1 MNSKKFVVTIGIIL
15 AVAFF
20 ASLIAAMSSEEE
32 NENKQRS
39 KTEKEYNCP
48 DKHTGNYSKEG
59 CKCCCKPGYC
69 REMKCDTSMCKQ
81 MREMC
86 ATAERKCNPSEC
98 PHHVDKCV
106 KGEKM
111 SKEDCAMHADKS
123 KAEENKCD
131 PKTCTGKCPSKAK
144 AKK

>member
-1 MNSKKFVVTIGIIL
+1 MNSKKFAVTIGIIL

-32 NENKQRS
+32 NEGRQRS

-48 DKHTGNYSKEG
+48 DHHTGNYSKEG
-59 CKCCCKPGYC
+59 CKCCCKPEHC

-81 MREMC
+81 MREKC
-86 ATAERKCNPSEC
+86 AMAEQKCNPSDC
-98 PHHVDKCV
+98 PHDTDKCM

-111 SKEDCAMHADKS
+111 SREDCAMHGDKS
-123 KAEENKCD
+123 KAEEKKCD

-144 AKK
+144 AEK